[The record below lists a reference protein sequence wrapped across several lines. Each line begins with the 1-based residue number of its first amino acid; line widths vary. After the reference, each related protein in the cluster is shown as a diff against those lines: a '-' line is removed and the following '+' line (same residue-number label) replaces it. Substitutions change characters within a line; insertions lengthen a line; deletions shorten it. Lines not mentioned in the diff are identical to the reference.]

1 VTVAHRVAQE
11 MGSEIGRQVGYA
23 IRFEERTS
31 QDTRIVY
38 LTGASPPPAPPCLED
53 TASWTDPVVG
63 CQNAWPTEKTRQVK
77 GREVSS
83 VGNRREGRGG
93 LWLLLYNLTSTE
105 WPTSRGFIKSLHP
118 YGTPIAS
125 SQFQGLVHLGTIK
138 CHKCCEVGACF
149 KPCQRFSGH
158 AAWCFCRLW
167 RFIFVDFGNH
177 WQNLKSPCTQP
188 SGGHRGRGF
197 PSQ

>member
-1 VTVAHRVAQE
+1 LGERGNEAESVLRQCFCVQAAVTVAHRVAQE

-93 LWLLLYNLTSTE
+93 GGCGCS
-105 WPTSRGFIKSLHP
+105 FI
-118 YGTPIAS
+118 I
-125 SQFQGLVHLGTIK
+125 
-138 CHKCCEVGACF
+138 
-149 KPCQRFSGH
+149 
-158 AAWCFCRLW
+158 
-167 RFIFVDFGNH
+167 
-177 WQNLKSPCTQP
+177 
-188 SGGHRGRGF
+188 
-197 PSQ
+197 